1 MIGRKLLNYELKS
14 ELGRGGMAIVYMA
27 EHNLTG
33 EKVAVKVLNSDLV
46 KNENIRKRF
55 VSEARNLAKMSHR
68 NIVKVRDL
76 YEDGDTVAF
85 VMDCI
90 QGQTLKEIL
99 DSKGKMIDFQIKEV
113 FLQMLDALSYV
124 HQYGLVH
131 RDVKPS
137 NFMLDHQNNLFLM
150 DFGIAKIMDATSA
163 EYTSTGTGA
172 QLGTP
177 MYMSPE
183 QVTETRNVTLH
194 SDIYSLGVVLWQ
206 MVTGNKPYDTKSTS
220 NFELQTK
227 IVNEPLSY
235 THTKWDHLIQTST
248 QKNPQNRFQTTLD
261 FRNQVMNA
269 SNSNNGDKTIFE
281 GSGSDKTIFEGGNS
295 EKTIYDSPPIAS
307 TPNVPP
313 KKSGSKDVLV
323 AVFVVVGLICLVFVG
338 IGIYDEWDRS
348 NRARGAE
355 IDSTEAAA
363 SEEGSNSVTLNES
376 EQSTTEQPA
385 DAKQDEKADYKS
397 DYANSYDG
405 DWPSEEEQK
414 NVIMNFYSD
423 FDEAFSEYDMQN
435 YLENYYDNS
444 CCYQIKKNEKYSY
457 DDYVYKT
464 HNISSIV
471 LDYENASP
479 MGRAYI
485 VNYSFDFKKTED
497 YSTGLKYRRDLV
509 ILDQNNKIIE
519 RKENY

>member
-1 MIGRKLLNYELKS
+1 MIGKSLLNYEIKS
-14 ELGRGGMAIVYMA
+14 ELGRGGMAIVYLA

-33 EKVAVKVLNSDLV
+33 EKVAVKVLNADLV

-55 VSEARNLAKMSHR
+55 VSEARNLAQMSHR

-76 YEDGDTVAF
+76 IEGNDTVAF

-90 QGQTLKEIL
+90 QGQTLKELL
-99 DSKGKMIDFQIKEV
+99 DAKGKMSDYHIKDI
-113 FLQMLDALSYV
+113 FLQMLDALTYV

-150 DFGIAKIMDATSA
+150 DFGIAKIMDASSA

-248 QKNPQNRFQTTLD
+248 RKNPQNRFQTTLD

-269 SNSNNGDKTIFE
+269 SSSNSGDKTIFE
-281 GSGSDKTIFEGGNS
+281 GSGSDNTVFEGGNS
-295 EKTIYDSPPIAS
+295 EKTIYDSPLIAS
-307 TPNVPP
+307 KPNVPP
-313 KKSGSKDVLV
+313 KKSGSKELIV

-338 IGIYDEWDRS
+338 IGIYDELNRS
-348 NRARGAE
+348 NRTRGSE
-355 IDSTEAAA
+355 IDSTEATA
-363 SEEGSNSVTLNES
+363 SEVEPATVVSPNKNNVYRES
-376 EQSTTEQPA
+376 DEVLIRNMYYSFDNA
-385 DAKQDEKADYKS
+385 DSYEKL
-397 DYANSYDG
+397 
-405 DWPSEEEQK
+405 
-414 NVIMNFYSD
+414 
-423 FDEAFSEYDMQN
+423 QN
-435 YLENYYDNS
+435 YLNTYYDPACAQKFSFELNTASKYFLKNHEITSITLDEYNS
-444 CCYQIKKNEKYSY
+444 SPLAHCYQVKFMFEFQRSSDGITQTKYGSDQICIGNE
-457 DDYVYKT
+457 
-464 HNISSIV
+464 NLIV
-471 LDYENASP
+471 E
-479 MGRAYI
+479 R
-485 VNYSFDFKKTED
+485 
-497 YSTGLKYRRDLV
+497 
-509 ILDQNNKIIE
+509 IE
-519 RKENY
+519 TKQ